1 MRQENRSLTP
11 AMIVTTAA
19 YTAVQL
25 ISNICSL
32 QIVDFFGYALDAGTF
47 IYPFAFTMR
56 DISQKILGKTGV
68 KVLILVSTAMSFI
81 ASAVFCLI
89 SKIPVAIGAGG
100 SETWS
105 MVLTPVW
112 RITIASTIAGV
123 ISELVDT
130 EIYSFWIE
138 KVTRGHQWSRVLVSN
153 LFSVPLDSLIF
164 SFGAFYGTMPLA
176 SVREIFMGNIAV
188 KMIVT
193 LISIPM
199 IYTVKDID

>member
-1 MRQENRSLTP
+1 MRQENKSLTP
-11 AMIVTTAA
+11 AMIITTAA

-81 ASAVFCLI
+81 ASAVFWLV

-123 ISELVDT
+123 LSELVDT
-130 EIYSFWIE
+130 EIYSLWTE

-176 SVREIFMGNIAV
+176 SVLEIFMGNIAV